1 MRLIKKSVLFDTY
14 MRYSYIYDLC
24 YACIHTAISKGV
36 RKKNKL
42 ALMFMNNHIRGYDYS
57 FILRLKRMCRLCNHL
72 NNKNHLRKQ
81 NLSLIYDVPYIYK
94 PMQKKKFSLC

>member
-1 MRLIKKSVLFDTY
+1 MRVY
-14 MRYSYIYDLC
+14 
-24 YACIHTAISKGV
+24 TANLKGA

-42 ALMFMNNHIRGYDYS
+42 ARMFMNNHIRGYDYS

-72 NNKNHLRKQ
+72 NNKNHLRKK
-81 NLSLIYDVPYIYK
+81 NLSLIYDELNLYIYK